1 MFTQLA
7 KWIIPACIVLT
18 LFFVLPAQA
27 QDQATIS
34 VSGTVISGLTVD
46 AEQDLLF
53 GDIVAGETKRINLD
67 GSATGS
73 SPGEEQA
80 GIFKISTLGSFTA
93 SFTDVP
99 SSMSGAGDNNEGVEL
114 PISFFSAWSNS
125 DAPPGQGNE
134 VSLSEDTPINLEI
147 TGNEQDIFLFL
158 GAEVEPPNNQAEG
171 LYETMITLTVTFGI
185 D

>member
-7 KWIIPACIVLT
+7 KWIIPACIVLS

-99 SSMSGAGDNNEGVEL
+99 AQMVGSGEGNTGEQFPV
-114 PISFFSAWSNS
+114 SFFSAFNTSNT
-125 DAPPGQGNE
+125 APEEGNE
-134 VSLSEDTPINLEI
+134 VSVTANTPIVVA
-147 TGNEQDIFLFL
+147 GNGTFQEVFIFL
-158 GAEVEPPNNQAEG
+158 GAEVNPPVAQAQG
-171 LYETMITLTVTFGI
+171 LYETTITLTATFGI